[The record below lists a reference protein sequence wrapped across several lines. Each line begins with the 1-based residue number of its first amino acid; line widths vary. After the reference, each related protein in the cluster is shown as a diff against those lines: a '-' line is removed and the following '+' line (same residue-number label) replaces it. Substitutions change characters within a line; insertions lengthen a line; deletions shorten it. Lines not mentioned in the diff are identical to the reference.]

1 MAVYSTAACD
11 GRHKFGER
19 QSQYGEYDAD
29 GVRQR
34 GLIAFVRDFKGRVVR
49 LRVVTGRNVQ

>member
-29 GVRQR
+29 GVRQG
-34 GLIAFVRDFKGRVVR
+34 GLIAFVRYFKDGPAAATKVHFR
-49 LRVVTGRNVQ
+49 G